1 MKWPAAED
9 HEYAHEVGCRL
20 RGWHVLRRFTRQQT
34 ADLAGVDR
42 AVVIAAERGSV
53 TLDLT
58 RIRRLAHAVGAPLP
72 DLLDE
77 ARFGGTGSCFRP
89 APRRR

>member
-1 MKWPAAED
+1 MKWPAGED
-9 HEYAHEVGCRL
+9 HEYASEVGHRL
-20 RGWHVLRRFTRQQT
+20 RGWRVLRRLTQQQT

-42 AVVIAAERGSV
+42 AVVIEAERGSV

-72 DLLDE
+72 DPLDE
-77 ARFGGTGSCFRP
+77 DRFRGTGSHFRP

>member
-1 MKWPAAED
+1 MKWPAGED
-9 HEYAHEVGCRL
+9 HEYASEVGHRL
-20 RGWHVLRRFTRQQT
+20 HGCVLRRLTQQRT

-42 AVVIAAERGSV
+42 GVVIAAERGSV

-58 RIRRLAHAVGAPLP
+58 RIRGLAHAVGAPLP

-77 ARFGGTGSCFRP
+77 DRLRGTGSHFRP